1 MGSLLLRRFG
11 HLVVVVLGISMI
23 TFLLIHLTGDPVTKM
38 LPVGAGKEEKARF
51 RVAMGFDR
59 PLYVQY
65 WRFVRGAV
73 QGDFGHSLYTRQ
85 SAFLL
90 VWQRLPAT
98 LWLTGAGLTIVL
110 LIALPLGTMSAIRR
124 DSVVDYLCTIG
135 AIGGHA
141 MPIFWLG
148 LMLITLFAAN
158 LRWVPTAGYGGWE
171 HLILPGITLGAFQIP
186 ITACL
191 VRSRLRH
198 VLQQDYVRTAQAKGL
213 TEWAVLLKHVLKNVG
228 IPLIALVGLQCSRF
242 LGGIVITEAVFSWPG
257 VATKIMDAIRSQD
270 LPVVQA
276 GVCLLALCMIT
287 VRFLGDVLVVLLDP
301 RLRRQSAM
309 ARAVSPSNTALHYA
323 TAEIESLDY
332 EGTGHVA
339 NKSCMQ
345 RLKGS
350 LLAGLGLLVIV
361 AAVVFAPA
369 VAPHNPLENHLK
381 QRLRPPVW
389 MLDGSPVYPLGTDQV
404 GRDVL
409 SRIIYSG
416 RVSLTIGMLAM
427 LLSAAFGSFLGLL
440 AGYLGKVVDGVISTL
455 AHIVSAFPAVL
466 LALAVLAA
474 LGAGFAKLVLVLA
487 LTGWPL
493 YTWTV
498 RAQTMRLKEQEF
510 VLSCQ
515 AAGMSHRRIVVS
527 HIFPNLIRTILVI
540 ASLHVARL
548 ILLESFLNF
557 LGLGLQPPTPTWGG
571 MLGEGRQYMYLRW
584 WLAVFPGLAIFLTAL
599 MLSVLGDGLQDWLDP
614 RLKAV
619 IGRNKTRLAQ
629 EHDQRYLHSFPEFS
643 GPYGRL

>member
-1 MGSLLLRRFG
+1 M
-11 HLVVVVLGISMI
+11 V
-23 TFLLIHLTGDPVTKM
+23 
-38 LPVGAGKEEKARF
+38 
-51 RVAMGFDR
+51 
-59 PLYVQY
+59 
-65 WRFVRGAV
+65 
-73 QGDFGHSLYTRQ
+73 
-85 SAFLL
+85 
-90 VWQRLPAT
+90 
-98 LWLTGAGLTIVL
+98 
-110 LIALPLGTMSAIRR
+110 SAIRR
-124 DSVVDYLCTIG
+124 DSVVDNLCTIV

-158 LRWVPTAGYGGWE
+158 LRWIPTAGYGSWE
-171 HLILPGITLGAFQIP
+171 HLVLPGITLGAFQVP
-186 ITACL
+186 ITARL
-191 VRSRLRH
+191 VRSKLWY

-213 TEWAVLLKHVLKNVG
+213 TERTVLLKHALKNVG
-228 IPLIALVGLQCSRF
+228 IPLIALVGAQYSRF
-242 LGGIVITEAVFSWPG
+242 LGGTVVTEVVFSWPG

-276 GVCLLALCMIT
+276 GVFLLALCMVT

-301 RLRRQSAM
+301 RLRRRPAM
-309 ARAVSPSNTALHYA
+309 AQAVSFSNTALLYA
-323 TAEIESLDY
+323 TAEIESLDH
-332 EGTGHVA
+332 EDTGHVA
-339 NKSCMQ
+339 HEPCMQ

-361 AAVVFAPA
+361 AAVAFAPV

-416 RVSLTIGMLAM
+416 RVSLTIGTLAM

-455 AHIVSAFPAVL
+455 AHIVGALPTVL
-466 LALAVLAA
+466 LVLAVLAA

-487 LTGWPL
+487 LTSWPL
-493 YTWTV
+493 YTWAV
-498 RAQTMRLKEQEF
+498 RAQTIRLKEREF

-515 AAGMSHRRIVVS
+515 GSGMNQRRIVMS
-527 HIFPNLIRTILVI
+527 HIFPNLVRTIVVL

-548 ILLESFLNF
+548 IILESFLNF

-584 WLAVFPGLAIFLTAL
+584 WLAAFPGLAIFLTAL
-599 MLSVLGDGLQDWLDP
+599 MLSLIGNGLQDWLDH
-614 RLKAV
+614 RLKTV
-619 IGRNKTRLAQ
+619 VGRNRTRLVQ
-629 EHDQRYLHSFPEFS
+629 EHDQQYLHSFPEFS